1 MGVILDSSVIIEAER
16 DRCDIDKFV
25 GGRENQSFGLSIIS
39 IAELLHGVHRADS
52 TKRRLR
58 RSAFVE
64 KIIET
69 FPVYS
74 FDLGAARIYA
84 ELWAQMLAK
93 GFFIGAHD
101 LMIGSTALALGFSVA
116 TFNPRHFGR
125 IEGLQLEIITKVDGA
140 LSTS

>member
-1 MGVILDSSVIIEAER
+1 MEFIGQIQPKDVSADLLLLRKSSR
-16 DRCDIDKFV
+16 
-25 GGRENQSFGLSIIS
+25 LSP
-39 IAELLHGVHRADS
+39 
-52 TKRRLR
+52 
-58 RSAFVE
+58 F
-64 KIIET
+64 
-69 FPVYS
+69 YS